1 MKIVI
6 ADYKLGNMFS
16 VKQALLNIGA
26 DCCISYDGDE
36 IRKADAIVLPGVGAF
51 KDAMDNL
58 NASGAGDAIKEA
70 VNAGKPFL
78 GICLGLQL
86 LLTESEE
93 FGTSEGLNLVPGKVM
108 RFNNFDNEGNTVKVP
123 QIGWNTIESAGNVN
137 WANTPLKD
145 LTPGEHMYFVH
156 SFYIVPDNPA
166 VSVTKTQ
173 YGNTT
178 YTSCIQHNNI
188 FACQFHPE
196 KSAAKGLTIYKNW
209 INSIK

>member
-16 VKQALLNIGA
+16 VRQALLNIGA
-26 DCCISYDGDE
+26 DCSISYDGDE

-51 KDAMDNL
+51 KDAMNNL
-58 NASGAGDAIKEA
+58 TTSGVGDAVKEA

-93 FGTSEGLNLVPGKVM
+93 FGASKGLNLIPGKVI
-108 RFNNFDNEGNTVKVP
+108 RFNNFDNEGNTVRVP
-123 QIGWNTIESAGNVN
+123 QIGWNTIEDAGYIS
-137 WANTPLKD
+137 WAETPLKH
-145 LTPGEHMYFVH
+145 LKQGEYMYFVH
-156 SFYIVPDNPA
+156 SFFVVPDNPIVA
-166 VSVTKTQ
+166 VTKTS

-178 YTSCIQHNNI
+178 YTSCIQHENI

-196 KSAAKGLTIYKNW
+196 KSAAKGLTIYENW
-209 INSIK
+209 IKSIK